1 MTGERTAA
9 LTLTEGRYHQVRR
22 MFAASG
28 NHVEAL
34 HRSRFGP
41 LALDGLQEGSWR
53 TLTIEE
59 IASLKA

>member
-1 MTGERTAA
+1 
-9 LTLTEGRYHQVRR
+9 